1 MLSSTKLLNSCSR
14 LVPLSKYNDELFF
27 KFSFPIIDKVNSVS
41 EYSFVLS
48 VAPIRIIPELLI
60 FSISVL
66 WIDVI
71 FLGFSSE
78 PNFVMLMLL
87 VPDELEAFPLPNIE
101 PLISISEKLV
111 ASRLTVIDLVTLI
124 NE

>member
-1 MLSSTKLLNSCSR
+1 M
-14 LVPLSKYNDELFF
+14 
-27 KFSFPIIDKVNSVS
+27 
-41 EYSFVLS
+41 
-48 VAPIRIIPELLI
+48 I

-101 PLISISEKLV
+101 PLILISEKLV